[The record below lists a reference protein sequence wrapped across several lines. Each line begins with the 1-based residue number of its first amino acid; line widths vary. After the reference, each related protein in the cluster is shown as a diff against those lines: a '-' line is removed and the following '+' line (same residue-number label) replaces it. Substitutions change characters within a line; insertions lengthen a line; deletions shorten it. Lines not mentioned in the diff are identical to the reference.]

1 MSTVWLIV
9 RREFNYR
16 VRGKGFLLITF
27 IGLLAIVGLAFA
39 PSLINSAAGGKQL
52 RLVVADRTGKS
63 FYSRLRA
70 DLVDAL
76 PGGELRYVLSQSSAP
91 TSDLEAQVQQGVA
104 DGYILITSGSIGAGT
119 GPTTGAATGAGAGAG
134 QAYQSVVATKSA
146 LAANDEARLQAALS
160 SAAVFVRLQDKGIAG
175 QDVAQLFAPV
185 AVQTQVISGKGPQP
199 AKTSTESFALTY
211 VLVLLLYMTV
221 AVYGSYVA
229 LGVIEEKS
237 SRVVEIL
244 LSAARPFQLMIGKV
258 LGVGLTALVQYVI
271 WLAAGG
277 AVLLLRGSG
286 MAVNVGGLKVQL
298 SAVDPWVLLAFVV
311 FFLLGFFSYAALFA
325 AGGSLVSR
333 TEDAQQIS
341 TPVILPLLVI
351 FIIAVWALSNP
362 DRPLAVVLSMVP
374 LASPIMMFVRI
385 GVDSPPLWQVAV
397 AVVVNLGTIGALI
410 WLAAKVFRAG
420 VLLYGRRVGLSAVL
434 KALR

>member
-1 MSTVWLIV
+1 
-9 RREFNYR
+9 
-16 VRGKGFLLITF
+16 
-27 IGLLAIVGLAFA
+27 
-39 PSLINSAAGGKQL
+39 
-52 RLVVADRTGKS
+52 
-63 FYSRLRA
+63 
-70 DLVDAL
+70 
-76 PGGELRYVLSQSSAP
+76 
-91 TSDLEAQVQQGVA
+91 
-104 DGYILITSGSIGAGT
+104 
-119 GPTTGAATGAGAGAG
+119 
-134 QAYQSVVATKSA
+134 
-146 LAANDEARLQAALS
+146 
-160 SAAVFVRLQDKGIAG
+160 
-175 QDVAQLFAPV
+175 
-185 AVQTQVISGKGPQP
+185 
-199 AKTSTESFALTY
+199 
-211 VLVLLLYMTV
+211 
-221 AVYGSYVA
+221 
-229 LGVIEEKS
+229 
-237 SRVVEIL
+237 
-244 LSAARPFQLMIGKV
+244 MIGKV